1 MAQAL
6 FTHDSPALQFLSDVQ
21 TNPEVEVPVSSQIL
35 SVHCSPQ
42 AQVSSLRQRCPIFG
56 SLLLSQFKVDAV
68 LP

>member
-1 MAQAL
+1 MTQAL

-21 TNPEVEVPVSSQIL
+21 TNPEVGVPSSQIL